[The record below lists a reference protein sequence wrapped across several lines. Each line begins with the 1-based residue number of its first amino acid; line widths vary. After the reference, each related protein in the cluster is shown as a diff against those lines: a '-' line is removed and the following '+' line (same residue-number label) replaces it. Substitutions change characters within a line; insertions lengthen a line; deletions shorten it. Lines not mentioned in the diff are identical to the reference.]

1 MIIFLFLLLI
11 YPINSQDNEAPPKLD
26 LRNFNGTI
34 KGLTMNNSPSS
45 LLPKKN
51 FEDFL
56 LFDNQIEEIKDR
68 AKKFKPHPLKDNDI
82 IIFNTNYGLLKFKF
96 YSKESPFNCLNFKQ
110 LANSKFYDNTLFHQ
124 IIPKFIIQGGDIL
137 TRNHN
142 PNDDGQ
148 GGPGWTINA
157 ESSNLKHRRGT
168 LSMFRIPNK
177 PNSAGSQFFI
187 SISDKESDN
196 KTLDDNY
203 TIIAQLIE
211 GDHVLSRISKIPSE
225 NTQAKLSCRA
235 SIPEGE
241 DYGNWIE
248 LVDPLLKNILYCK
261 VPSSED
267 KNSYLDN
274 LRKMLNNIYK
284 PGIPVI
290 IDSIR
295 VINEEDNLK

>member
-1 MIIFLFLLLI
+1 MIFYLLLFFI
-11 YPINSQDNEAPPKLD
+11 FFINAQNDSPPPKLD

-34 KGLTMNNSPSS
+34 RGLTMHNSPST
-45 LLPKKN
+45 LLPKES
-51 FEDFL
+51 FEDVL
-56 LFDNQIEEIKDR
+56 LFDSQIEEIKDK
-68 AKKFKPHPLKDNDI
+68 AKQFVASPLEDNDVA
-82 IIFNTNYGLLKFKF
+82 IFSTNYGLLKFKL
-96 YSKESPFNCLNFKQ
+96 YHKESPINCLNFKQ

-142 PNDDGQ
+142 PDDDGQ
-148 GGPGWTINA
+148 GGPGWTVNA
-157 ESSNLKHRRGT
+157 EFNDLKHRRGT
-168 LSMFRIPNK
+168 LSMFRVPNN

-187 SISDKESDN
+187 SISDRESDN
-196 KTLDDNY
+196 KSLDGNY
-203 TIIAQLIE
+203 TIIAQLVE

-248 LVDPLLKNILYCK
+248 LVDPLLKNMIYCK
-261 VPSSED
+261 VPPAED
-267 KNSYLDN
+267 KNSYSDN

-295 VINEEDNLK
+295 VINEKNNLK